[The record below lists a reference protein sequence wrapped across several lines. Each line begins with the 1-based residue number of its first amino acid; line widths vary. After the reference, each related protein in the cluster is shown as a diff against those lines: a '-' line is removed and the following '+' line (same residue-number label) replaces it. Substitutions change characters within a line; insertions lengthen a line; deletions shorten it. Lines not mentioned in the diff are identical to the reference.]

1 MKKELAAVATGTD
14 KNALVEWLTDFG
26 FGSVPKRSAKVAIAP
41 YSDTDG
47 PLQCPHVTGSGVLSF
62 RASPLQAVQ
71 GVTTE
76 LPAPER
82 RRFVHRESADQ
93 DHHATGRGRCPELPA
108 MTRRSK
114 PPWRRCTPAPGRSQT
129 PAGNNSRR
137 RGTPVL
143 CTPRTITD

>member
-14 KNALVEWLTDFG
+14 KNALVEWLTDFRL
-26 FGSVPKRSAKVAIAP
+26 GSVPKRSAKVAIAP
-41 YSDTDG
+41 YSDTDE
-47 PLQCPHVTGSGVLSF
+47 PLQWRHVTGSGVLSF

-76 LPAPER
+76 LPAPEC
-82 RRFVHRESADQ
+82 RRFVHREIADQ
-93 DHHATGRGRCPELPA
+93 DHHATTRGRCPELPV

-114 PPWRRCTPAPGRSQT
+114 PPWRRWTTAPGRSQT

-143 CTPRTITD
+143 STPRTITG